1 MNIFYLHKD
10 PQECAKLHCDKHVV
24 KMIIEYAQML
34 STTHR
39 MLDGVMVKKPS
50 KSGKTMVKHYD
61 LFEGADDLEAELVY
75 YKAVHYNHPCNVWIR
90 ESHENYLYLYK
101 MFYHLCEEYRHRYG
115 RWHMTDLKLK
125 SPLWAFPRN
134 IPRKPF
140 TEPPQA
146 MPEYCKKQDSRTAY
160 RTYYIKEKKRFA
172 KWTKRKIPYWFWTE
186 NVA

>member
-1 MNIFYLHKD
+1 MKNGNSLPREIAPGIFWLGDCLEQQHKGMTYHSYNAAFLLTGN
-10 PQECAKLHCDKHVV
+10 ESSILIETKLLSF
-24 KMIIEYAQML
+24 IILFELL
-34 STTHR
+34 SNWKTKFPSES
-39 MLDGVMVKKPS
+39 LIILFNKPS
-50 KSGKTMVKHYD
+50 SPTFPWK
-61 LFEGADDLEAELVY
+61 LFFVNNNS
-75 YKAVHYNHPCNVWIR
+75 VF
-90 ESHENYLYLYK
+90 ESISP
-101 MFYHLCEEYRHRYG
+101 
-115 RWHMTDLKLK
+115 TDLKLK

-186 NVA
+186 DVA